1 MAIWQIMKAGVPL
14 ADTSVVPAINLLFD
28 DGGLAQP
35 GDDGFSTAAITAHL
49 ATLGAA
55 ADGFNYVGP
64 NPSEA
69 P

>member
-1 MAIWQIMKAGVPL
+1 MAIWQTMKGGVPL
-14 ADTSVVPAINLLFD
+14 ADTSVVPATNLLFD

-35 GDDGFSTAAITAHL
+35 GVDGFSTAAIMAHV
-49 ATLGAA
+49 ATLGAV

-64 NPSEA
+64 NPDEA